1 MTVKEL
7 DEKYQ
12 ASMLN
17 YQQMIESQKE
27 AARKAAEYNDLAETA
42 AAAGDLDAY
51 KKNRADAIDA
61 ESLAYVLDKQ
71 IKKAGENPVFN
82 ETEVAEA
89 WRRYTAEY
97 GKSLASKRKRFDK
110 LKTEL
115 LDEYASMVQLQR
127 DACATRERIGAYIG
141 KGRSATAG
149 YEECDNAFD
158 KRFEMDMIPHEKGL
172 AYIRGAN
179 TDDADLIYFL
189 ANMGITDAVALAQN
203 NDAQT
208 VVRVVRFHKA

>member
-12 ASMLN
+12 TSMLN

-27 AARKAAEYNDLAETA
+27 AARKAEEYNDLAETA

-89 WRRYTAEY
+89 WRRYAAEY
-97 GKSLASKRKRFDK
+97 GKSLAGKRKRFDK

-115 LDEYASMVQLQR
+115 LEEYASMVQLQR
-127 DACATRERIGAYIG
+127 DACATRERISAYIG
-141 KGRSATAG
+141 KGRNTVAM
-149 YEECDNAFD
+149 ECDKTFD
-158 KRFEMDMIPHEKGL
+158 KRFEMDMIPHEEGL

-179 TDDADLIYFL
+179 TDDTDLIYFL
-189 ANMGITDAVALAQN
+189 ANMGITNAVALAHN

>member
-127 DACATRERIGAYIG
+127 DACATRERISAYIG
-141 KGRSATAG
+141 KGRNTVAM
-149 YEECDNAFD
+149 ERDNAFD
-158 KRFEMDMIPHEKGL
+158 KRFEMDMIPHKKGL
-172 AYIRGAN
+172 AYIIGAN
-179 TDDADLIYFL
+179 TEDADLIYFL

-208 VVRVVRFHKA
+208 VVRVVHFHKA